1 MGRKDRLW
9 QHINEMIALWGSDE
23 YHIMP
28 TTYVLP
34 RDVKKLKAYL
44 HGNPPHIVI
53 LKPVYFAEFYIF
65 LIHLFCLIFKQIL
78 NAGITMFLLYWIN
91 SILASLWPFI

>member
-9 QHINEMIALWGSDE
+9 QHINEMIALWGAAE

-34 RDVKKLKAYL
+34 RDIKKLKTYL
-44 HGNPPHIVI
+44 HDNPHKVVI
-53 LKPVYFAEFYIF
+53 LKPVYFAKLYIF
-65 LIHLFCLIFKQIL
+65 LIHSCLSYFETNFNL
-78 NAGITMFLLYWIN
+78 
-91 SILASLWPFI
+91 

>member
-9 QHINEMIALWGSDE
+9 QHINEMITIWGANE

-44 HGNPPHIVI
+44 QGTLPHNVI
-53 LKPVYFAEFYIF
+53 LKPV
-65 LIHLFCLIFKQIL
+65 
-78 NAGITMFLLYWIN
+78 
-91 SILASLWPFI
+91 